1 MKAAT
6 TSTPHGHHA
15 RADRDR
21 GSMVA
26 LICLVAVVFDGY
38 DLLVFGTTIPS
49 LLEYRQWGLDAGEL
63 GFIASFA
70 LVGML
75 IGTLLSGFATDILG
89 RRKLF
94 IICVSWF
101 SLCMLGCALAPT
113 SALFGTFR
121 LLAGVGLGGVLPTA
135 IALTVEFAPKHRRNF
150 FNATMSS
157 GFSVGAIMASLLG
170 IVIIEQHGFRP
181 MFAVG
186 VAPLL
191 FIVPVAWRCLP
202 ESIDFLVAKGRWD
215 EAAEVAQR
223 YGKPL
228 PDAAAASSC
237 SVTGRAAIA
246 GLFRPPYAAVIACFA
261 VVTLIGQLF
270 VYGLGTW
277 LPQIMRSAGYP
288 LGSALQFLT
297 VMSIGAVVGALVMSW
312 TADRIG
318 PRRVAFTGF
327 LIGTAA
333 LLLLSQEPPVAVLY
347 LAVGLAGVGANG
359 TAVILNGFIA
369 VWFPAV
375 VRASALGSI
384 MTVARLGGI
393 FGPLLG
399 GWLMAAGVPVQ
410 WNFYVFLI
418 PVVIGAV
425 VVLLLPRT
433 AGDDHEAANGPAGDP
448 GAPAVSEAGH

>member
-1 MKAAT
+1 MKAMT
-6 TSTPHGHHA
+6 TSTPRGHHS
-15 RADRDR
+15 RADGDR
-21 GSMVA
+21 GSTVA

-63 GFIASFA
+63 GFIAGFA

-75 IGTLLSGFATDILG
+75 IGTLLSGFATDMLG

-121 LLAGVGLGGVLPTA
+121 LLAGIGLGGVLPTA

-150 FNATMSS
+150 FNAMMSS

-186 VAPLL
+186 VAPLV

-215 EAAEVAQR
+215 EAAEVARR

-228 PDAAAASSC
+228 PDATASSSG

-327 LIGTAA
+327 LIGAAA

-369 VWFPAV
+369 VWFPAAA
-375 VRASALGSI
+375 RASALGSI

-393 FGPLLG
+393 FGPVLG

-433 AGDDHEAANGPAGDP
+433 AGDDHEAANGPVD
-448 GAPAVSEAGH
+448 GARAVSETGH